1 MDLTFLRAE
10 YVAET
15 TPLAADIEATLLE
28 LEENLERGEGEAS
41 PLWRRLMNAL
51 HTIKGNSGIIGFTAA
66 QSLAHA
72 MEDRAKHAEGA
83 APEDQLA
90 AVRALLRAADALR
103 DAIPSPLSSE
113 EKLDAA
119 RRELLSE
126 KDGETGEA
134 APERPR
140 AQESVYASYAVERV
154 ADVRIGADKL
164 DRLLELV
171 GELATHH
178 NRVADVLR
186 NLSLRVASSDAEA
199 ASAAD
204 ALDQLGKTIAEFR
217 GGITQARLLPLTA
230 ALNRFRRLVRDL
242 CVTTRK
248 RAVLE
253 VSGADTVV
261 DKAIVDAIGE
271 PLLHLLRNAVDHGL
285 ESPEARAAA
294 GKPAEGKVSLAIRQQ
309 GGELQLSLR
318 DDGRG
323 ISRAKLVARAAE
335 RGITAQGWADSDV
348 LQLIFLPDISTA
360 ERVTELSGRGVGL
373 DAARKAVEKIGGTLD
388 VTSEEG
394 KGTEFEIRVPLTLT
408 LQRVL
413 LLQRRGEVYAAPL
426 AAVQAI
432 VRAGEGEIHAID
444 RRTFLRFRTRL
455 LPAHDLAQLL
465 AIPGEDSG
473 AEASLCVVLEDGAR
487 TCALIVDEV
496 LGQQDVVL
504 KELDATC
511 GRPAGL
517 AGATVLADGH
527 VAMVLDARAIAAS
540 LRRSAGSVS
549 FEGGEV
555 LRS

>member
-15 TPLAADIEATLLE
+15 TPLVADIEATLLE
-28 LEENLERGEGEAS
+28 LEGNLERGEGEPA

-51 HTIKGNSGIIGFTAA
+51 HTIKGNSGIIGFTAG

-72 MEDRAKHAEGA
+72 MEDRCKRAEGA
-83 APEDQLA
+83 ALEVQLA
-90 AVRALLRAADALR
+90 AVRALLGAADALR
-103 DAIPSPLSSE
+103 DAIPVPMASD
-113 EKLDAA
+113 EKLEAA
-119 RRELLSE
+119 RRELLDDAE
-126 KDGETGEA
+126 VPEA
-134 APERPR
+134 GPERPR
-140 AQESVYASYAVERV
+140 PQESVYASYAVARV

-186 NLSLRVASSDAEA
+186 NLALRVASSDAEA

-242 CVTTRK
+242 CVTTQK

-285 ESPEARAAA
+285 ETPEARAAA
-294 GKPAEGKVSLAIRQQ
+294 GKPVEGKISLSIRQQ
-309 GGELQLSLR
+309 GGELQLTVR

-335 RGITAQGWADSDV
+335 RGITAQGWVDGDV

-373 DAARKAVEKIGGTLD
+373 DAARKAVERIGGTLD

-394 KGTEFEIRVPLTLT
+394 KGTEFDIRVPLTLT

-426 AAVQAI
+426 GAVQAI
-432 VRAGEGEIHAID
+432 VRAGEGDIHSID
-444 RRTFLRFRTRL
+444 RRTFLRFRARL
-455 LPAHDLAQLL
+455 LPAHDLALL
-465 AIPGEDSG
+465 LGIPGEDAG
-473 AEASLCVVLEDGAR
+473 EHASLCVVLEDGAR
-487 TCALIVDEV
+487 ACALIVDAV

-511 GRPAGL
+511 GRPVGI

-540 LRRSAGSVS
+540 LRRGGGSLGV
-549 FEGGEV
+549 EGEV